1 MTDEIL
7 SGKITAGVNTDHTGV
22 VMIYNLE
29 TVLYVAQHYESYQE
43 YIMTSRKT
51 LYLLN
56 IKLISWYY
64 HVSLDIIH
72 W

>member
-7 SGKITAGVNTDHTGV
+7 SGNITAGVNADHTGV

-43 YIMTSRKT
+43 
-51 LYLLN
+51 
-56 IKLISWYY
+56 KL
-64 HVSLDIIH
+64 
-72 W
+72 